1 MKMNMR
7 LLIFILVFVFV
18 SAAVFAGC
26 SPRSGPGP
34 GSDSSSGSS
43 SGTGS
48 ETDSGTADDG
58 DQDDSST
65 AGTSDDSRDPG
76 EQTSEGTSEETSEG
90 TSEGTTKD
98 NGDGVTINL
107 YEGKYGKVEYLK
119 GRNPQILFYKPSGGK
134 AQLVSND
141 LPSAPVMSP
150 TNKRMAY
157 LSPFEWEMRSNLHI
171 FSLEKA
177 DTETTLTIDQIA
189 GFRNVVSSITPKKLL
204 WLNERYLLMIM
215 QFAYG
220 TVARGGNLFVYDTD
234 LKDLYPVTK
243 LYEREQITGMSI
255 DKKYLRLDCIEF
267 TDENRNEF
275 TSSKKF
281 VPLSDLIETIRN
293 YRIMSGLWDEQNIQG
308 YEQSLKNLQGVTFNQ
323 NNQFKEL
330 KEDLD
335 GDGVKDTVRLQLAG
349 QYKDAYVLKV
359 NGHEVKNY
367 GESIDENIYIV
378 DIDGSDKFKE
388 VAVQQYGPSD
398 DYKTDFYY
406 YDGNGL
412 VFMGTL
418 QGLCA
423 EKGNIKGNGIVTA
436 SERAIML
443 QTWFYAKEYKL
454 AEGHLLQGVRIELYP
469 ALYDIQTLKLKKD
482 LSLFESPVSSKV
494 VAKLKAGDSITL
506 LGCDSVEWCKAQT
519 ASGIK
524 GWFAVDLMKVRE
536 AGLDASEVFD
546 GLIFA
551 D

>member
-1 MKMNMR
+1 M
-7 LLIFILVFVFV
+7 FV

-26 SPRSGPGP
+26 SPGPGP
-34 GSDSSSGSS
+34 GFGSSTGSSPATGSDTNSDSGD
-43 SGTGS
+43 G
-48 ETDSGTADDG
+48 G

-65 AGTSDDSRDPG
+65 AGTSDDSDNPG
-76 EQTSEGTSEETSEG
+76 EQTSEQTAEETSE
-90 TSEGTTKD
+90 ETTKD
-98 NGDGVTINL
+98 NGDGVTIKV
-107 YEGKYGKVEYLK
+107 YEGAYGKVEYLK
-119 GRNPQILFYKPSGGK
+119 GANSQILFYKPSGGK

-141 LPSAPVMSP
+141 LPSAPVVSP
-150 TNKRMAY
+150 ASKRMAY
-157 LSPFEWEMRSNLHI
+157 LSPYEWEMLSNLHI
-171 FSLEKA
+171 FSLEKG
-177 DTETTLTIDQIA
+177 DTEITLTTAQIS

-220 TVARGGNLFVYDTD
+220 TVARGGNLFVYDMD

-267 TDENRNEF
+267 TDESMNGF

-308 YEQSLKNLQGVTFNQ
+308 YEQSLKNLQGITFNQ
-323 NNQFKEL
+323 NNPFKEL

-335 GDGVKDTVRLQLAG
+335 GDGVKDIVHLQLAG
-349 QYKDAYVLKV
+349 QYKDVYVLKV
-359 NGHEVKNY
+359 NGHEVRNY
-367 GESIDENIYIV
+367 GESIDENIHIV
-378 DIDGSDKFKE
+378 DIDSSDKFKE

-436 SERAIML
+436 SERATML
-443 QTWFYAKEYKL
+443 QTWFYAKEHKL
-454 AEGHLLQGVRIELYP
+454 AEGHLLQGVRKELYP
-469 ALYDIQTLKLKKD
+469 ALYDVQTLKLKKE

-506 LGCDSVEWCKAQT
+506 LGCDSVEWCKAET

-524 GWFAVDLMKVRE
+524 GWFAVDSMKVRE
-536 AGLDASEVFD
+536 AGLDASEVFE